1 MNMWDKV
8 ASSVGLKVAGVLGR
22 PLYVCT
28 QQKSNGRPCMAVA
41 AMSPL
46 MESATAHN
54 HFVCANCKRER
65 ADAPVSDSAPLRV
78 LRLYIL
84 VHIDHGNM
92 TVMRSASF
100 RIIIK
105 ALRDQIRWGRVSAS
119 AILEDLTM
127 VHPKCELRSERLD
140 FLSYNDEESQAIWED
155 AQSYQDRT
163 CVV

>member
-22 PLYVCT
+22 PLYVRT

-54 HFVCANCKRER
+54 HFACVHCKREK
-65 ADAPVSDSAPLRV
+65 ADAPVADSAPLRV

-84 VHIDHGNM
+84 VHIDQGNM
-92 TVMRSASF
+92 TVMRGGSF

-105 ALRDQIRWGRVSAS
+105 APRDQIRWGRVSAS
-119 AILEDLTM
+119 A
-127 VHPKCELRSERLD
+127 
-140 FLSYNDEESQAIWED
+140 FLKI
-155 AQSYQDRT
+155 
-163 CVV
+163 

>member
-1 MNMWDKV
+1 MNIWDKV

-28 QQKSNGRPCMAVA
+28 QQTSDGKPCVAVA

-46 MESATAHN
+46 MESATTHN
-54 HFVCANCKRER
+54 YFVSVNCKHER

-84 VHIDHGNM
+84 AHTDQGNM

-100 RIIIK
+100 RTIIK
-105 ALRDQIRWGRVSAS
+105 APRDQIRWGRVSAS
-119 AILEDLTM
+119 AILEDLTTSQ
-127 VHPKCELRSERLD
+127 PTCELRSGRSD
-140 FLSYNDEESQAIWED
+140 SF
-155 AQSYQDRT
+155 RT
-163 CVV
+163 TTKRARRFGQMRRATKMGRP